1 MTTNERLS
9 GEIKAAMIAKDTVRL
24 GTLRLLKSAVGYL
37 QIEKK
42 TENLDEADFL
52 AAVQREAKK
61 RKDSIIQYEQGGRP
75 ELAAAEKAELAV
87 LETFLP
93 KALSPAELEA
103 LVRAA
108 IQETGATG
116 KAQLGLVMKA
126 AQAKAA
132 GRADGRS
139 ISALVNSLLPA

>member
-9 GEIKAAMIAKDTVRL
+9 AEIKAAMFAKDTVRL
-24 GTLRLLKSAVGYL
+24 GTLRLLKSAIGYL

-42 TENLDEADFL
+42 VETLSDAEFL
-52 AAVQREAKK
+52 AVVQREAKK
-61 RKDSIIQYEQGGRP
+61 RKDSIGQYEQGGRP
-75 ELAAAEKAELAV
+75 DLAAGEKAELAV

-93 KALSPAELEA
+93 KSLSAAELED
-103 LVRAA
+103 LVRSA
-108 IQETGATG
+108 ITETGATS
-116 KAQLGLVMKA
+116 KAQMGLVMKA

-132 GRADGRS
+132 GRADGKA

>member
-1 MTTNERLS
+1 MTTDERLS
-9 GEIKAAMIAKDTVRL
+9 AEIKAAMIAKDSVRL

-52 AAVQREAKK
+52 AVVQREAKK

-75 ELAAAEKAELAV
+75 VLAAAEKAELAV

-108 IQETGATG
+108 IMETGATS
-116 KAQLGLVMKA
+116 KAQMGFVMKA
-126 AQAKAA
+126 AQAKAE

-139 ISALVNSLLPA
+139 ISALVNSLLPG

>member
-9 GEIKAAMIAKDTVRL
+9 AEIKAAMIAKDSVRL

-52 AAVQREAKK
+52 AVVQREAKK

-103 LVRAA
+103 LVRSA
-108 IQETGATG
+108 ILETGATS
-116 KAQLGLVMKA
+116 KAQMGLVMKA

-139 ISALVNSLLPA
+139 ISVLVNSLLPA

>member
-61 RKDSIIQYEQGGRP
+61 RKDSITHYQQGGRP
-75 ELAAAEKAELAV
+75 ELAAAEAAELAV

-93 KALSPAELEA
+93 KALSPEELEA
-103 LVRAA
+103 IVRAA

-116 KAQLGLVMKA
+116 KAQMGLVMKA

>member
-9 GEIKAAMIAKDTVRL
+9 AEIKAAMIAKDSVRL
-24 GTLRLLKSAVGYL
+24 GTLRLLKSTVGYL
-37 QIEKK
+37 VIEKK
-42 TENLDEADFL
+42 IENLDEADFL
-52 AAVQREAKK
+52 AVVQREAKK

-75 ELAAAEKAELAV
+75 ELAAAEKAELGV

-93 KALSPAELEA
+93 KALSPAELES

-108 IQETGATG
+108 ILETGATS
-116 KAQLGLVMKA
+116 KAQMGLVMKA

-139 ISALVNSLLPA
+139 ISTLVNSLLPA

>member
-1 MTTNERLS
+1 MTINERLA
-9 GEIKAAMIAKDTVRL
+9 GEIKAAMFAQDSVRR
-24 GTLRLLKSAVGYL
+24 GTLRRLKSAVGYL
-37 QIEKK
+37 QMEKK
-42 TENLDEADFL
+42 TEDLAEADFL
-52 AAVQREAKK
+52 AVVQREAKK

-108 IQETGATG
+108 ILETGATS
-116 KAQLGLVMKA
+116 KAQMGLVMKA

-139 ISALVNSLLPA
+139 ISTLVNSLLPA

>member
-103 LVRAA
+103 LVRSA
-108 IQETGATG
+108 ILETGATS
-116 KAQLGLVMKA
+116 KAQMGLVMKA